1 MDANQPAANDA
12 AQAQDEEPAQAAQDA
27 DPAANADADPAAD
40 AAVDALALQAEVARL
55 QARTADL
62 ERTQR
67 ELERRAAEAG
77 EQTRQYAAA
86 YDKARVEFD
95 AARSRMARE
104 QDRLQKQ
111 QLAKAVSAL
120 LGVLD
125 NFDRFLDNAR
135 QAAGNGGSVGQGL
148 ADGAAMIRSQF
159 DAALQA
165 MGLQR
170 FDGLGE
176 TFDPARHQAVTTM
189 TVLDPAQDG
198 KVVHAVSA
206 GAMLGDEVVRPASV
220 VVGQCLAVGSD
231 SVH

>member
-1 MDANQPAANDA
+1 MDPNQPAATDGADEVASQPAEAEPQTA
-12 AQAQDEEPAQAAQDA
+12 AAPAG
-27 DPAANADADPAAD
+27 DADPAAD
-40 AAVDALALQAEVARL
+40 VALDALALQGEVARL
-55 QARTADL
+55 QARIADL

-67 ELERRAAEAG
+67 ELEKRAADAG
-77 EQTRQYAAA
+77 EQTRQYASA

-95 AARSRMARE
+95 AAKTRMARE
-104 QDRLQKQ
+104 TERLQKQ
-111 QLAKAVSAL
+111 QLAKAVTGL

-125 NFDRFLDNAR
+125 NFDRFLDSAR
-135 QAAGNGGSVGQGL
+135 QAAGNGGAVGQGFT
-148 ADGAAMIRSQF
+148 DGAAMIRGQF
-159 DAALQA
+159 DAALQT

-176 TFDPARHQAVTTM
+176 TFDPERHQAVTTM

-206 GAMLGDEVVRPASV
+206 GALLGDQVVRPASV
-220 VVGQCLAVGSD
+220 VVGQCLGVGSE